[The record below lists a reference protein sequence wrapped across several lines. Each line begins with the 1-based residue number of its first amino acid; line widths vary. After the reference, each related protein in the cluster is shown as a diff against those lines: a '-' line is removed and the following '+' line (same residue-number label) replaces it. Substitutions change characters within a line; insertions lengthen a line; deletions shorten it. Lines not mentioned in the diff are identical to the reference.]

1 MEQVA
6 QSLIKKQP
14 CRTEKGSS
22 SGYDGWKM
30 TNYRTQLRKLGRPEV
45 TVNSLK
51 NKPVGK
57 HVLLCCCFFF
67 FYIFAVQD
75 ALVQH

>member
-45 TVNSLK
+45 TVNSK
-51 NKPVGK
+51 KQTCWKACVV
-57 HVLLCCCFFF
+57 VLLFL